1 MSRVSRGFLRIAAAF
16 AREGLACSPLA
27 TTYCKV
33 LTDVLLCKVIRAR
46 DRFEKVTGLTVF
58 MGSFVSHFELAGQ
71 PPHTPFLRED
81 QRENDRGVLFFQ
93 VIVLSEEEEE
103 EAALHRTASRAVT
116 WARASSPS
124 LSRAFTPAPS
134 TRPTSS
140 RAASH
145 CAAAGGAN
153 SRTRMPPTTSC
164 I

>member
-58 MGSFVSHFELAGQ
+58 MGSFMSHFELAGQ

-81 QRENDRGVLFFQ
+81 QREKNRGVLFFQ

-103 EAALHRTASRAVT
+103 EETALHRTASRAV
-116 WARASSPS
+116 
-124 LSRAFTPAPS
+124 TPAPS